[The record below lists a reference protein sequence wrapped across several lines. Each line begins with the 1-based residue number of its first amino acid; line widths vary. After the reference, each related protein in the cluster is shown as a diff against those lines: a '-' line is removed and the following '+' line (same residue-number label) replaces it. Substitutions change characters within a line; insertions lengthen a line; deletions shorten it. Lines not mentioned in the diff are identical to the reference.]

1 MNVGRRLVSLLV
13 VATLAI
19 AGGCLASAAAQGTCM
34 KAEGRMVLQRSTD
47 GCASP
52 VDVCLRG
59 RIGGKGGFLDGA
71 LWLFTAADQKSSASR
86 VSYTGR
92 TVITARTGTI
102 TTSTEGSLDTAA
114 GAIHLVDRVT
124 AARVMEPRLMGAR
137 EIFEKGAGV
146 LSVNGAGTLESG
158 FQADVSGEICLEK

>member
-1 MNVGRRLVSLLV
+1 MNAGRPLVSLLI
-13 VATLAI
+13 VATLGTVGAR
-19 AGGCLASAAAQGTCM
+19 LAWAAAQGTCM

-52 VDVCLRG
+52 VAVCLKG
-59 RIGGKGGFLDGA
+59 TVGGKGGFLEGA
-71 LWLFTAADQKSSASR
+71 TWLFTAADQKPSGSQ

-92 TVITARTGTI
+92 TAITARTGTI
-102 TTSTEGSLDTAA
+102 ITSTEGSLDAAA
-114 GAIHLVDRVT
+114 GTISLVDRVT

-146 LSVNGAGTLESG
+146 LAVNGSGTLEGG